1 MSDLIPAA
9 RTRTQTAPDS
19 ARMLETL
26 ATLIIVV
33 LVVGM
38 LFVAREILVPI
49 AIAILLS
56 FVLSPLVKLLRNI
69 GIAKTLSVGIVVLA
83 AFSISVGIGIV
94 LAKQISDLA
103 ADAPKYQETVANKL
117 SGARS
122 FLADNVMLRKATEA
136 LTDVAKMSPPA
147 QTDKPQAQPSQ
158 RPNPLARTSEAAGGR
173 NNPSGPVSV
182 LVVEPPPGILDIL
195 QKVAGIAA
203 SPLAT
208 AAFVAIFIV
217 FMLMQREDLRNR
229 FIRLVGSGD
238 LQRTTLAMNDAARRL
253 SRYFLAQMLVNTAF
267 GIVVAVALS
276 IIGVPSAILWG
287 SFAILMRFI
296 PYIGAL
302 GAAFFPVLLAAAASA
317 GWGMAIETALLFV
330 VIEALVGQVVE
341 PLVYGHNTGISPIAV
356 VVSATF
362 WTWLWGPVGLVLA
375 TPLTVCLVVI
385 GRHVERLAFLDIILG
400 DAPALT
406 PVEGFYQRVLAGD
419 ASEIADHADRYLKDH
434 TLTEYCDDVALQAL
448 LLAQNDVRRGRLEDD
463 RLVIIKETVDE
474 LMEDLFDREADTPEL
489 GFVTVSN
496 DKEEPIAALENTPTG
511 SERVRTETSAT
522 PTVDMAWR
530 DTQAVLC
537 IAGRTPL
544 DEAAAQLL
552 ADLLGKHGIGAHV
565 EPSTSLSNNNL
576 IHLAHGRAQLIV
588 LSFLDADLSIAQA
601 RFAVRRLR
609 RRIPNVPIVAAF
621 WTEQKADN
629 RTVGLCNDVKSDLCV
644 STLGEAVA
652 LCRERAAAP
661 TIGLAA

>member
-1 MSDLIPAA
+1 MSDLIPAP
-9 RTRTQTAPDS
+9 RPRTQAVPDA

-33 LVVGM
+33 LVVGI

-83 AFSISVGIGIV
+83 AFLISVGIGIV

-103 ADAPKYQETVANKL
+103 ADAPKYQATVSDKV
-117 SGARS
+117 SGART
-122 FLADNVMLRKATEA
+122 FLANNALLKKATEA
-136 LTDVAKMSPPA
+136 MTDVSKMSPSA
-147 QTDKPQAQPSQ
+147 QADKPQPQ
-158 RPNPLARTSEAAGGR
+158 RPNPLARTSDPAGLHSVPG
-173 NNPSGPVSV
+173 GPVSV
-182 LVVEPPPGILDIL
+182 LVVEPAPGILDIL
-195 QKVAGIAA
+195 QRVAGIAA

-267 GIVVAVALS
+267 GIVVAIALS

-302 GAAFFPVLLAAAASA
+302 GAAFFPVLLAAAASP
-317 GWGMAIETALLFV
+317 GWDMAIETALLFV

-406 PVEGFYQRVLAGD
+406 PVESFYQRVLAGD

-434 TLTEYCDDVALQAL
+434 TLTEYCDNVALQAL

-463 RLVIIKETVDE
+463 RLIVIKETVDE
-474 LMEDLFDREADTPEL
+474 LMEDLFDREADKPES
-489 GFVTVSN
+489 GFITVPK
-496 DKEEPIAALENTPTG
+496 DDDEPIAALEKTPTG
-511 SERVRTETSAT
+511 SERIRAEAPSA
-522 PTVDMAWR
+522 PIVDPAWR
-530 DTQAVLC
+530 ESMAVLC

-576 IHLAHGRAQLIV
+576 AHLAESHARLIV

-601 RFAVRRLR
+601 RFSVRRLR
-609 RRIPNVPIVAAF
+609 RRIPNVPVVAAF
-621 WTEQKADN
+621 WTEQDAGN
-629 RTVGLCNDVKSDLCV
+629 RTVSLCSDVKSDLCV

-652 LCRERAAAP
+652 LCLERATAP
-661 TIGLAA
+661 DVELAA